1 MNDSVLQMI
10 YIEMCSS
17 QSNKIIFIIFND
29 KSINLNV
36 KIYIQKVYKRFTQ
49 TLLNYGRKVLWIIF
63 CRIQFNV
70 TI

>member
-17 QSNKIIFIIFND
+17 QSNKIICIIFND

-49 TLLNYGRKVLWIIF
+49 TLLNYGRKVL
-63 CRIQFNV
+63 
-70 TI
+70 

>member
-49 TLLNYGRKVLWIIF
+49 TLLNYGRKVL
-63 CRIQFNV
+63 
-70 TI
+70 